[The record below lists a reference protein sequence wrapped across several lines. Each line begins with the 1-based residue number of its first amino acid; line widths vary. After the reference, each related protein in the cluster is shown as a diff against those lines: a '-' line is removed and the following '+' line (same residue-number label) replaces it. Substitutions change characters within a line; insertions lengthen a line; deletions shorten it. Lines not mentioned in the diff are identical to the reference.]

1 MSINITLTIVFAQ
14 QEIIRLSS
22 SIYDIERVFATTV
35 VSPYKSPDI
44 VVLTML
50 IFLFEK
56 FPNLVVYEY
65 SNGL

>member
-1 MSINITLTIVFAQ
+1 M
-14 QEIIRLSS
+14 
-22 SIYDIERVFATTV
+22 IERVSATTV

-56 FPNLVVYEY
+56 FPNLVIYEY
-65 SNGL
+65 INHLQYLNIIGCNSH